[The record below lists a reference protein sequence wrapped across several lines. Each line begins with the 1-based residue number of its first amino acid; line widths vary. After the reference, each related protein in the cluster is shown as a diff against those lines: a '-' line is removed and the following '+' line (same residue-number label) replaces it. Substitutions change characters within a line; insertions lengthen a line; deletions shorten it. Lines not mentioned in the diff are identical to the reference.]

1 MPSVNGYC
9 FIFSFPICMLFI
21 PFLSYDINKTQQDVK
36 KSGERGHICLFL
48 DLCADIVWSSGLHR
62 NTKRKW
68 QPTLVF
74 LPGKSH
80 GSRSVVGY
88 SSWGCKE
95 LDMTELLSTLD
106 LRISEL

>member
-9 FIFSFPICMLFI
+9 FIFSFPICMPFI

-68 QPTLVF
+68 QPTLVS